1 MMARRCLN
9 GAALSE
15 TLLLGGFGVML
26 LLKAGGGVLAYY
38 IHPRY
43 APLVIAGALVL
54 LLLAA
59 VRARAI
65 GAGGESARGRWPGYL
80 LLLLPLLI
88 GLFVPARPLGA
99 DALPADTT
107 VTSGA
112 GQGGIPLDGDTADWT
127 LLQWGT
133 ALAVGGRD
141 IRGAA
146 VDVTGFVYQ
155 HPQRTFPGFTVARY
169 AIVCCI
175 ADVKGIGVPVAWPAG
190 GALPVNGWVRV
201 RGTFGRTTIGGQE
214 TPAILATTVE
224 PVAQPAEPYLY
235 R

>member
-1 MMARRCLN
+1 MQGARRIN
-9 GAALSE
+9 VAALVE
-15 TLLLGGFGVML
+15 AVLLGGLGVML
-26 LLKAGGGVLAYY
+26 LLKASGGVLAYY

-43 APLVIAGALVL
+43 APLVIAGAVVL
-54 LLLAA
+54 LIVAA
-59 VRARAI
+59 VRARSI
-65 GAGGESARGRWPGYL
+65 VGASEPVRGRWPGYL

-88 GLFVPARPLGA
+88 GLVVPAHPLGA

-141 IRGAA
+141 IQGAT

-155 HPQRTFPGFTVARY
+155 NPQRPFAGFTVARY

-190 GALPVNGWVRV
+190 ADLPVNGWVRV
-201 RGTFGRTTIGGQE
+201 RGTLGRTTIGGQE
-214 TPAILATTVE
+214 TPAILAQTVE
-224 PVAQPAEPYLY
+224 TVAQPTEPYLY

>member
-1 MMARRCLN
+1 MKTIRRINLT
-9 GAALSE
+9 ALIE
-15 TLLLGGFGVML
+15 TLLLGGLGVML

-43 APLVIAGALVL
+43 APLVIAGAAVL
-54 LLLAA
+54 LIIAA

-65 GAGGESARGRWPGYL
+65 GVAGEPARGRWSGYV

-107 VTSGA
+107 VASGA

-133 ALAVGGRD
+133 ALAIGGRD
-141 IRGAA
+141 IQGAT

-155 HPQRTFPGFTVARY
+155 NPQRSFPGFTVARY

-190 GALPVNGWVRV
+190 IELPVNSWVRV
-201 RGTFGRTTIGGQE
+201 RGTLGRTMIGGQE
-214 TPAILATTVE
+214 TPAILPTTVE
-224 PVAQPAEPYLY
+224 PVAQPVEPYLY

>member
-1 MMARRCLN
+1 MTATRRVN
-9 GAALSE
+9 MAALIE
-15 TLLLGGFGVML
+15 TLLLVGLAVML

-43 APLVIAGALVL
+43 VPLVIAGALVL
-54 LLLAA
+54 LIVAA
-59 VRARAI
+59 VRAPAI
-65 GAGGESARGRWPGYL
+65 GRAGESVRGRWPGYA

-88 GLFVPARPLGA
+88 GLLVPARPLGA

-141 IRGAA
+141 IRGAT
-146 VDVTGFVYQ
+146 VDVTGFVYRN
-155 HPQRTFPGFTVARY
+155 PQRAFPGFTVARY

-190 GALPVNGWVRV
+190 SELPVNGWVRV
-201 RGTFGRTTIGGQE
+201 RGTFGRTTVGGQE
-214 TPAILATTVE
+214 TLAILAITVE

>member
-1 MMARRCLN
+1 MT
-9 GAALSE
+9 ALGRWNMTALIE
-15 TLLLGGFGVML
+15 TLLLGALGVML
-26 LLKAGGGVLAYY
+26 LFKAGGGVLAYY

-43 APLVIAGALVL
+43 APLVIVGALVL

-59 VRARAI
+59 VRAGAI
-65 GAGGESARGRWPGYL
+65 GVAGQPIRGRWPSYL
-80 LLLLPLLI
+80 VLLLPLSI

-133 ALAVGGRD
+133 ALAVGGHD
-141 IRGAA
+141 IHGAT

-155 HPQRTFPGFTVARY
+155 HPQRTFPGFTIARY

-190 GALPVNGWVRV
+190 VDLPANEWVRV
-201 RGTFGRTTIGGQE
+201 RGTFGSTTIGGRE

-224 PVAQPAEPYLY
+224 SVAQPAEPYLY

>member
-1 MMARRCLN
+1 MAATRRPN
-9 GAALSE
+9 MAALIE
-15 TLLLGGFGVML
+15 TLLLGGLGVML
-26 LLKAGGGVLAYY
+26 LLKADRGVLVYY

-65 GAGGESARGRWPGYL
+65 ATTGEPIRGRWPGYL

-141 IRGAA
+141 IQGAP
-146 VDVTGFVYQ
+146 VDVIGFVYQ
-155 HPQRTFPGFTVARY
+155 HPQRAFPGFTVARY

-190 GALPVNGWVRV
+190 VDLPMNSWVRV

-224 PVAQPAEPYLY
+224 SVAQPAEPYLY